1 MRPLANALCAV
12 SLLVACPSTALDIA
26 PDDATTQDTAPP
38 PPPAIP
44 TVRLG
49 PDFMAPLLPLDD
61 DLRAALAS
69 RKHAESEQGLSKITD
84 AELKGVQ
91 VPDRDFLLAWVA
103 LRRGKGA
110 EVAHYIDVIG
120 KAEGPP
126 RDYRDLTLA
135 ELLMAADRHVEALP
149 LLDAIPKNSRLWPR
163 GRILAAQ
170 SNQKLGNTT
179 DATAAWEAL
188 AEREDPSDGSDIALW
203 ALAQRKGLGSPTSY
217 TYLRRLWTH
226 YPTTDAGRKAEKA
239 LLASYPGGKY
249 RASDLEV
256 AMRAERLMNSWR
268 FEDATKLYDAEASR
282 FQSPSEASCIA
293 WYTYGRSHFKRNNVT
308 KAADVLA
315 PAGTKCAGI
324 DPDRGAKALYIAG
337 KAHERKKEWNSAASA
352 FRKIPQLYPE
362 HSMADDG
369 YALAGVALQI
379 AEKPDE
385 ARNLWTRQVT
395 EIPDGDLAAEG
406 FWRLAW
412 TAYLSGDTSMAI
424 RWAEQMVRT
433 VDYSADPVHVSG
445 AKYWAARWRLYPSF
459 DNPTQ
464 LTTDPIKK
472 QEGIEL
478 LVKLC
483 TEHPT
488 RFYSL
493 LASSRLYELAPE
505 RAKAIPRPA
514 PVGAPGDWTVRQE
527 FFDEPAVQRAAKL
540 VRIGLAA
547 EALNELESLDR
558 DSLTPSEEALI
569 TSIEALRNP
578 IAAHDHLHK
587 YLLHHP
593 PATLGPD
600 RDRILKEAYP
610 NRYWDLVQK
619 VSSKHDFDPRIFH
632 ALVREES
639 SFNPDAK
646 SWAGARGL
654 SQLMPA
660 TARHVAG
667 RMGISVNSTTITDP
681 ETNLS
686 IGSWY
691 LDYLHDY
698 FKGNSFLAVPA
709 YNAGEGNVGKWAKEW
724 GSRPT
729 DEYIEAI
736 PIRETRHYV
745 KRVLGTYQ
753 LYRVVWSEG
762 PVFPDWS
769 DHAHKAWD
777 R

>member
-1 MRPLANALCAV
+1 MRPLAYALLA
-12 SLLVACPSTALDIA
+12 STLLVACPSTALDLA
-26 PDDATTQDTAPP
+26 PDATEQLDTAPP

-49 PDFMAPLLPLDD
+49 PDFMAPLLPFNDALVT
-61 DLRAALAS
+61 ALADRDHPTS
-69 RKHAESEQGLSKITD
+69 EAELKKLTD
-84 AELKGVQ
+84 AHLKGVQ

-110 EVAHYIDVIG
+110 EVAHLIDVIG
-120 KAEGPP
+120 QAEGPP
-126 RDYRDLTLA
+126 RDYRDLTHA
-135 ELLMAADRHVEALP
+135 ELLIAADRHVEALP
-149 LLDAIPKNSRLWPR
+149 LLEAIPRTSRLWPR
-163 GRILAAQ
+163 SRILAAQ
-170 SNQKLGNTT
+170 AHHKVGATT
-179 DATAAWEAL
+179 DAEAAWQEL
-188 AEREDPSDGSDIALW
+188 VDREDPSDGSDIALW
-203 ALAQRKGLGSPTSY
+203 ALAQRKGIGSPTSY

-226 YPTTDAGRKAEKA
+226 YPTSRAGAKAEKA
-239 LLASYPGGKY
+239 LLANYPGAKHKP
-249 RASDLEV
+249 SNLEV
-256 AMRAERLMNSWR
+256 AMRAERLMYSWR
-268 FEDATKLYDAEASR
+268 FESATKLYDAEAAR
-282 FQSPSEASCIA
+282 FSKPSEASCIA

-308 KAADVLA
+308 KAASVLV

-324 DPDRGAKALYIAG
+324 DGDRGAKALYVAG
-337 KAHERKKEWNSAASA
+337 KAHERKKEWNSAAKA

-362 HSMADDG
+362 HTMADDG

-379 AEKPDE
+379 ADRPTE
-385 ARNLWTRQVT
+385 ARDLWTRQVT
-395 EIPDGDLAAEG
+395 EVPNGDLAAEG

-412 TAYLSGDTSMAI
+412 TAYLSGDTATAI
-424 RWAEQMVRT
+424 RWAEQMVAT
-433 VDYSADPVHVSG
+433 VDYASDPVHVSG
-445 AKYWAARWRLYPSF
+445 ARYWAARWRLYPSY

-464 LTTDPIKK
+464 LTTDVAKK
-472 QEGIEL
+472 AEGIEL

-483 TEHPT
+483 TDHPT

-493 LASSRLYELAPE
+493 MAAARLHELAPE
-505 RAKAIPRPA
+505 RVKAIGRPEA
-514 PVGAPGDWTVRQE
+514 VGAPGDWTVRQE
-527 FFDEPAVQRAAKL
+527 FYDQPAVQRAAQL
-540 VRIGLAA
+540 VRIGLAS
-547 EALNELESLDR
+547 EALNELDSLDR
-558 DSLTPSEEALI
+558 DSLSPSEEAFI
-569 TSIEALRNP
+569 TSIEALKNP

-593 PATLGPD
+593 PTTLGPD
-600 RDRILKEAYP
+600 RDRILQQAYP

-619 VSSKHDFDPRIFH
+619 VAGKHDFDPRIFH

-639 SFNPDAK
+639 SFNPNAK

-667 RMGISVNSTTITDP
+667 RMGISVNSKTITDP

-698 FKGNSFLAVPA
+698 FGGNSFLAVPA
-709 YNAGEGNVGKWAKEW
+709 YNAGEGNVGKWAREW
-724 GSRPT
+724 GGRPT
-729 DEYIEAI
+729 DEYVEAI

-753 LYRVVWSEG
+753 LYNVVWGTG
-762 PVFPDWS
+762 PVYPDWS
-769 DHAHKAWD
+769 AHVHQAWKK
-777 R
+777 